1 MGDAVQFIVGKP
13 QVTDVLI
20 VGEVE
25 DMDDWPTVYVREA
38 RAYSRWYG
46 LTKQGRGRLHAV
58 DADQLVL
65 CTTHA
70 RNAKLGVRKWRRRQ
84 EEQDGGR

>member
-1 MGDAVQFIVGKP
+1 MQFIVGKP

-25 DMDDWPTVYVREA
+25 DMGDWPTVYVREA
-38 RAYSRWYG
+38 RAFTRWYG
-46 LTKQGRGRLHAV
+46 TTRYGRGRLHAV
-58 DADQLVL
+58 DADQLVP

-70 RNAKLGVRKWRRRQ
+70 RAVRVGMRKWRRQQ
-84 EEQDGGR
+84 EEQDGSR